1 MLSGAC
7 RVRPPTAGGFRIRFR
22 NGANGGSQIIIFGGM
37 IRVSRLIKIDRAILT
52 GHYSACYLL
61 VMDNKIKIG
70 RRLVEMRKAAGLTQ
84 DELSEASGIS
94 QGHISHI
101 ERSGEI
107 SSIEHLRGLAAVF
120 NIEPGTLLNQLLEK

>member
-1 MLSGAC
+1 
-7 RVRPPTAGGFRIRFR
+7 
-22 NGANGGSQIIIFGGM
+22 M
-37 IRVSRLIKIDRAILT
+37 IQGLLLIKIDRPILT

-70 RRLVEMRKAAGLTQ
+70 RKLVQMRKAAGLTQ

>member
-1 MLSGAC
+1 
-7 RVRPPTAGGFRIRFR
+7 
-22 NGANGGSQIIIFGGM
+22 M
-37 IRVSRLIKIDRAILT
+37 IRGSLLIKIDRAILT
-52 GHYSACYLL
+52 RHYSACYLS

-70 RRLVEMRKAAGLTQ
+70 QRLVEMRKAAGLTQ

>member
-1 MLSGAC
+1 MSEK
-7 RVRPPTAGGFRIRFR
+7 T
-22 NGANGGSQIIIFGGM
+22 
-37 IRVSRLIKIDRAILT
+37 
-52 GHYSACYLL
+52 
-61 VMDNKIKIG
+61 KIG
-70 RRLVEMRKAAGLTQ
+70 RKLVEMRKAAGLTQ

>member
-1 MLSGAC
+1 
-7 RVRPPTAGGFRIRFR
+7 
-22 NGANGGSQIIIFGGM
+22 M
-37 IRVSRLIKIDRAILT
+37 IPVPLRIKIDWPILT
-52 GHYSACYLL
+52 GHYSACYLS

-70 RRLVEMRKAAGLTQ
+70 RKLVQMRKAAGLTQ

-120 NIEPGTLLNQLLEK
+120 NMEPGTLLNQLLEK